1 MAATQTRATSS
12 MTPQRRCSS
21 RTQIFRCPSILAFA
35 SLLQLASGFQFDI
48 PPNTHECFDEQTKA
62 SDHVTG
68 TWQVV
73 APKTPEALA
82 GWKVT
87 VTSPDGESV
96 YSADNE
102 RQGAFDYYASA
113 EGVYVVCFKND
124 GQPLTVSAK
133 IQVGDPPDLIQLAKT
148 EHLSPVEE
156 RIKSLHESMNAVRDL
171 QDQMREQ
178 DEAQAKMTRSTRTW
192 LLYFTLIE
200 ATVLV
205 GVTVWQNLY
214 LKSFFEVKRV
224 V

>member
-1 MAATQTRATSS
+1 MNFFVVKLKAHGNAPRVIRDDVHHSDARDKLDDAATPLLT
-12 MTPQRRCSS
+12 

-62 SDHVTG
+62 SDHVAG

-102 RQGAFDYYASA
+102 RQGAFDYYR
-113 EGVYVVCFKND
+113 
-124 GQPLTVSAK
+124 
-133 IQVGDPPDLIQLAKT
+133 
-148 EHLSPVEE
+148 E
-156 RIKSLHESMNAVRDL
+156 RRGRVR
-171 QDQMREQ
+171 R
-178 DEAQAKMTRSTRTW
+178 
-192 LLYFTLIE
+192 LL
-200 ATVLV
+200 
-205 GVTVWQNLY
+205 
-214 LKSFFEVKRV
+214 
-224 V
+224 